1 MPSVVRSARFQ
12 NDTALYMSGLVV
24 KNQAHFI
31 AAREK
36 DLLPDLKVM
45 LFATIAL
52 SSSVLNGVYLLPWV
66 MKSQWI
72 SSARTLMLCLRQSS
86 P

>member
-1 MPSVVRSARFQ
+1 M
-12 NDTALYMSGLVV
+12 
-24 KNQAHFI
+24 KNQAHFMP
-31 AAREK
+31 ASEK

-45 LFATIAL
+45 LLATIFL
-52 SSSVLNGVYLLPWV
+52 SSRVLKGVYFWPLV

-72 SSARTLMLCLRQSS
+72 SSDRTMILCFRQSS